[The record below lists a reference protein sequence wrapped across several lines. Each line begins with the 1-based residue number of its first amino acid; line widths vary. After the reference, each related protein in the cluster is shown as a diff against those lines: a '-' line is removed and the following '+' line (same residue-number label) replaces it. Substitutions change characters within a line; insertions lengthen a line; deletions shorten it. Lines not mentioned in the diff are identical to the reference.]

1 MTIAADRSSELFI
14 DGHLLPGNGGRF
26 PTLNPATEEV
36 LGTAADASSR
46 PRRPAGRS
54 TPSHV
59 SPTGQRDRAGSRPPR
74 RRSQR

>member
-36 LGTAADASSR
+36 LGTAADAD
-46 PRRPAGRS
+46 AADMDRS
-54 TPSHV
+54 V
-59 SPTGQRDRAGSRPPR
+59 SIGGGTEHR
-74 RRSQR
+74 RRC